1 MKVIVISGKAQH
13 GKDTLGNYLRE
24 ILEEKGKKAFII
36 HYADY
41 LKMLATNVY
50 RWNGE
55 KDEKGR
61 EILQKTGDKMRK
73 KNPDYFVEKVLEILK
88 DFNDEMDYA
97 IIPDGRLP
105 IEVDVMKNH
114 FDCLSIRINREFHNP
129 LMTREQLTHITET
142 AMDNYSFDHVFTT
155 TDLDSVKE
163 TAQKIFQI
171 LVEKE

>member
-13 GKDTLGNYLRE
+13 GKDTLGNYLRD
-24 ILEEKGKKAFII
+24 ILEDKGKKSFII

-61 EILQKTGDKMRK
+61 EILQKTGDKMRE
-73 KNPDYFVEKVLEILK
+73 KNPRYFVEKVLDILE
-88 DFNDEMDYA
+88 DFEDEMDYA

-105 IEVDVMKNH
+105 IEVDLMKEN

-129 LMTREQLTHITET
+129 LMTREQLSHITET
-142 AMDNYSFDHVFTT
+142 AMDKYNFDYIFQT

-163 TAQKIFQI
+163 VAYKISEI
-171 LVEKE
+171 LGEE